1 MRFMLMMIP
10 EVYRKPIPPD
20 FMPDM
25 EAVRKMGQ
33 YNAELEKAGVLL
45 ALDGLTP
52 PSAGARVSFT
62 GGEAKVIEGPFAEA
76 REAVGG
82 YWMIQVKSRDEAI
95 EWAKRCPAGPNDV
108 IEVRQVHEPED
119 FGPEVAHAERE
130 LMEKI
135 DKKPN

>member
-1 MRFMLMMIP
+1 MRFMLIMMP

-20 FMPDM
+20 FMPDV
-25 EAVRKMGQ
+25 EAVKKMGQ

-62 GGEAKVIEGPFAEA
+62 GGEAKVMEGPFTE
-76 REAVGG
+76 EAVGG
-82 YWMIQVKSRDEAI
+82 YWMIEVTSRDEAI

-108 IEVRQVHEPED
+108 IEIRQVYEPED
-119 FGPEVAHAERE
+119 FGPEVARAERE
-130 LMEKI
+130 LIEKV
-135 DKKPN
+135 DKKA